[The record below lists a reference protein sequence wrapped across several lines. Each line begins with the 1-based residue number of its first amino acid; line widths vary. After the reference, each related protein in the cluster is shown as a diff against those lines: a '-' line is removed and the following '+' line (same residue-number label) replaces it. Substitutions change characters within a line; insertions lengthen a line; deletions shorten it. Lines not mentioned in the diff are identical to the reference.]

1 MAGDDE
7 VGLGVVGGASEVA
20 PVVAPLSV
28 ELPLE
33 LPPLPELQ
41 LTAAGPSTATAI
53 VPRPRSARNIRRPTR
68 AMRIPL
74 TLIG

>member
-7 VGLGVVGGASEVA
+7 VGLGVVGGASEDA
-20 PVVAPLSV
+20 PVVAPLPV
-28 ELPLE
+28 ELPLS
-33 LPPLPELQ
+33 ELQ

-53 VPRPRSARNIRRPTR
+53 VPRPRSAKNIRRPTR
-68 AMRIPL
+68 EVRIEL